1 MPTGVSS
8 WSTTA
13 SDNATADSAAP
24 WPEGMAPSQV
34 NDSARG
40 GMASVAKFRDDTA
53 GTLVTSGTSTA
64 YTVSSNQG
72 FASLAAMDGAKLT
85 LKFDQSSGA
94 APTLAVDGLT
104 AQALQTVAGSAVP
117 SGFFVA
123 NSIWTMVYD
132 NGNSAFVVHG
142 VMNVNTASI
151 KDKAVTLQKLYH
163 PGNTSILL
171 GTDSNAALTITGA
184 SDNGSGLIR
193 LAVSSTTTFATGQKK
208 TVSDVVGTTEANGT
222 WTITVAS
229 STAIDLQ
236 GSTFANA
243 YVSGGTIGG
252 GIEEVSMGNGLT
264 MVGSAL
270 TASIVVE
277 PQGYLTLT
285 SGTPIITADVTSAT
299 TVYYTPFKGNLIN
312 IYDGSSFPLKTFTE
326 LSLSLTSSQAA
337 STLYDLFVINDAGT
351 LRLVSGPAW
360 SSSTAGSCSR
370 GTGAGTTELQRLNGV
385 WTNKVSMTGTYG
397 SSTVTVAANCGTY
410 VGSLFVDGS
419 AGQVTCHRSYG
430 QSRKWGVWNAG
441 NRQPIFLKAGDS
453 LTSGSYGSSTYRAF
467 NNSSANSLTIFSGLT
482 EETFDLSAYV
492 ATNAAS
498 TAVNSIYSTAIGY
511 NSTSTV
517 TGFSGKSGGITNQA
531 GVAFSRNTPPSRLI
545 AAPALGIQTI
555 TLLEASLGGTDI
567 GYAGGEANNLLL
579 AKWRG

>member
-1 MPTGVSS
+1 MATGVQS

-13 SDNATADSAAP
+13 SNNATADSAAP

-40 GMASVAKFRDDTA
+40 SMASVAKWRDDTA

-85 LKFDQSSGA
+85 IKFDQSSGA

-123 NSIWTMVYD
+123 ASIWTLVYD
-132 NGNSAFVVHG
+132 NGNSAFVVHS

-193 LAVSSTTTFATGQKK
+193 LAVASTTTFATGQKK

-252 GIEEVSMGNGLT
+252 GIEEISMGNGLT

-285 SGTPIITADVTSAT
+285 SGTPIITGDVTSAT

-312 IYDGSSFPLKTFTE
+312 IYDGSSFPLKTFSE
-326 LSLSLTSSQAA
+326 LSIALTSSQAA
-337 STLYDLFVINDAGT
+337 STIYDLFVINDAGT

-360 SSSTAGSCSR
+360 SSNTAGSCSR
-370 GTGAGTTELQRLNGV
+370 GTGAGTTELQRLNGL

-397 SSTVTVAANCGTY
+397 SSTVTVAANKGTY
-410 VGSLFVDGS
+410 VGSIFVDGS

-430 QSRKWGVWNAG
+430 QSRKWGVWNAY
-441 NRQPIFLKAGDS
+441 NRATVYLKAGDG
-453 LTSGSYGSSTYRAF
+453 TSTWTYNTNAF
-467 NNSSANSLTIFSGLT
+467 RVSNNSAANSLTIFSGLA
-482 EETFDLSAYV
+482 EEIYTSDFYQNIQINNGNHANTIGIGLNSTTAPSEFSSFGAAAAGSNVSTNGFYGAKTIVPPSLGINVLSCLENGGQATTTFYGTSQGMILSA
-492 ATNAAS
+492 
-498 TAVNSIYSTAIGY
+498 
-511 NSTSTV
+511 
-517 TGFSGKSGGITNQA
+517 Q
-531 GVAFSRNTPPSRLI
+531 
-545 AAPALGIQTI
+545 
-555 TLLEASLGGTDI
+555 
-567 GYAGGEANNLLL
+567 
-579 AKWRG
+579 WRA